1 MGSSSF
7 STTPSVTPSASRSFG
22 APAEIGAAAPKAPQN
37 GASLGTLGYVAAGV
51 VVVAVAAG
59 YAYRRSRAGSGGR
72 STPFKK
78 GKFGEAVGFVPV
90 MGSFGGPETGGL
102 GTNLPVAINA
112 AQGHFPASASPVG
125 GAASP
130 ASRTARLGRMAGA
143 SGGRSA
149 SSAV

>member
-1 MGSSSF
+1 MGSSS
-7 STTPSVTPSASRSFG
+7 SSPTPSITPSASRSFG

-37 GASLGTLGYVAAGV
+37 GASSGTLGYVAAGV

-90 MGSFGGPETGGL
+90 MGSFGPDAGGL

-112 AQGHFPASASPVG
+112 AQGHFPASASPMG